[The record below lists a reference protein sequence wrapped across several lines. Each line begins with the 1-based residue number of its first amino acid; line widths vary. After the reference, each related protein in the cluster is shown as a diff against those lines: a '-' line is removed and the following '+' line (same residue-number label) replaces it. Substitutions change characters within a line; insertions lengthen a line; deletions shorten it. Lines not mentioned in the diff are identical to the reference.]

1 MCDYFGALSMKV
13 LKCRVFFKVV
23 TNINTEETRLW
34 TGKKEKR
41 NYEIWNICSNEKS
54 LTSFESI

>member
-1 MCDYFGALSMKV
+1 MKV

-41 NYEIWNICSNEKS
+41 NYEIWNIRSNEKS